1 VTKKKQMLDLT
12 VETQTKVARS
22 PEVMVVWWELQGPLS
37 HKRKKESRLLELG
50 GGGREVGEESAS
62 RRVSPGAPNLST
74 RKC

>member
-1 VTKKKQMLDLT
+1 MLISVSDRNT
-12 VETQTKVARS
+12 VGR
-22 PEVMVVWWELQGPLS
+22 LPLFS